1 MTQSVSKLLS
11 RVVTP
16 DRSDYK
22 EMQQTRKSL
31 HEFLHDYT
39 YGITSDPMVQF
50 CLAFVALVH
59 DMDHPG
65 VNNATLVKE
74 RDEMAIAYK
83 NKSVAEQNS
92 VDLAWDLLME
102 TEYVELRKCLYQS
115 QEELERFRNLLV
127 NGVMATD
134 VMDKELAA
142 KRRARWDIA
151 FNSIREESSQ
161 ASAEEESAQD
171 HRNRKATI
179 VIEHMIQ
186 ASDVCH
192 TMQ

>member
-1 MTQSVSKLLS
+1 
-11 RVVTP
+11 
-16 DRSDYK
+16 
-22 EMQQTRKSL
+22 MQQTRKSL

-59 DMDHPG
+59 DVDHPG
-65 VNNATLVKE
+65 CSNETLVKE
-74 RDEMAIAYK
+74 QDEMAIAYK

-102 TEYVELRKCLYQS
+102 PEYVDLRKCLYQS

-142 KRRARWDIA
+142 KRKARWDIA
-151 FNSIREESSQ
+151 FNTMREESSQ
-161 ASAEEESAQD
+161 TSDGDGDVQD
-171 HRNRKATI
+171 HRDRKATI